1 MPITIANTH
10 ERNAAGG
17 ELFCGGTFRR
27 GRGAGPSSPPWRFPP
42 PPEISENSLSSTPD
56 RPRLIP
62 MARVKETCF
71 PFLLPARRTLFTSSP
86 LAQKFL

>member
-1 MPITIANTH
+1 MLRVANFS
-10 ERNAAGG
+10 AAVRSG
-17 ELFCGGTFRR
+17 EVEAPDPLPRP
-27 GRGAGPSSPPWRFPP
+27 GASP

-71 PFLLPARRTLFTSSP
+71 PFILPAPRTLFTSSP